1 MGRYH
6 YLPVSSPMGRSV
18 PRRSTTSNKLHR
30 AWHSNR
36 RLLLLVCH
44 RLSTY
49 IRKVR
54 ERRTGNLINSI
65 RNMTSLNIH
74 LSPDEKEYILKNAN
88 LIPTRKIA
96 EYIGCSQC
104 AIQYLLRKHGIARSG
119 LKVWTKQQTETLISL
134 CTGDHTI
141 QDIAYLV
148 GMTQRQVRGHI
159 DALKRKGMKLYFKRK
174 QKR

>member
-1 MGRYH
+1 
-6 YLPVSSPMGRSV
+6 
-18 PRRSTTSNKLHR
+18 
-30 AWHSNR
+30 
-36 RLLLLVCH
+36 
-44 RLSTY
+44 
-49 IRKVR
+49 
-54 ERRTGNLINSI
+54 
-65 RNMTSLNIH
+65 MTSLNIH

-119 LKVWTKQQTETLISL
+119 LKVWNKQQTETLISL

-159 DALKRKGMKLYFKRK
+159 DALKRKGMKLKYKRK